1 MRKRTTRIRY
11 RRMKPPRNGQAN
23 FPVENPRTATVHCKK
38 DHSRPFSQK
47 VQRDQKDPVPLF
59 R

>member
-1 MRKRTTRIRY
+1 
-11 RRMKPPRNGQAN
+11 MKPPRNGQAN

-59 R
+59 F